1 MSKYTTEVR
10 YICEHYAGLD
20 ESKGFGNVADI
31 IAEARS
37 KVFDFEF
44 PIYDESYRSVLE
56 TKILKHYY
64 TREIGAESV
73 GLWKL
78 WLDTRLNEIMPYYND
93 LYRSALLEFN
103 PLIDTDFTSQHN
115 GESAGES
122 KNGLQGSDVD
132 SRNYQTTDSGRLVSE
147 GSSENLGSRNN
158 TGTDDNWNYYSDTPQ
173 GGINGL
179 SDNTYLTNATHNT
192 DSNTNSETSRNDIT
206 TDQTT
211 TNNNTRTEGGS
222 GTKNRTENRTGEF
235 SNTDSYID
243 HVVGKRG
250 TASYSSLIME
260 FRKTLINIDMMI
272 IDELGDLFMNVW

>member
-20 ESKGFGNVADI
+20 ESQGYGNVTDI
-31 IAEARS
+31 IELSRD
-37 KVFDFEF
+37 KIFDFEF
-44 PIYDESYRSVLE
+44 PIYDEVYRSVLE

-78 WLDTRLNEIMPYYND
+78 WLDTKLNEIMPYYNE
-93 LYRSALLEFN
+93 LYKSALIKFD
-103 PLIDTDFTSQHN
+103 PLVDTDFTSEHS
-115 GESAGES
+115 GESAGNS
-122 KNGLQGSDVD
+122 SGNVNGSNTDT
-132 SRNYQTTDSGRLVSE
+132 RNYQTVDKGNVDVEGRTDTSGTNTDSI
-147 GSSENLGSRNN
+147 SS
-158 TGTDDNWNYYSDTPQ
+158 DNWQYYSDTPQ

-192 DSNTNSETSRNDIT
+192 DTGSGTHTNSQGTDVEQSTTSNNTRNETGNGTRTNSEN
-206 TDQTT
+206 
-211 TNNNTRTEGGS
+211 
-222 GTKNRTENRTGEF
+222 KTGEF

-260 FRKTLINIDMMI
+260 FRKTLVNIDMRI
-272 IDELGDLFMNVW
+272 IDELGDLFMNIW